1 LEIENEKRKIKDGST
16 GCKAI
21 LSDSSACGRIEKENL
36 PQREQSGTE
45 VLIMDDYQN
54 QVLECALAYI
64 QRGWKVLPLYT
75 VINGR
80 CTCGKSDC
88 SSPGKHPITPN
99 GVKDASGDEADIRRW
114 FSNGIA
120 FNIGIATGSASG
132 LVVLDID
139 PKNGGDISIQ
149 QFTIPPTLEVITGS
163 GGRHY
168 YFAIPEGVE
177 IRNSAGKLAAG
188 LDVRGEG
195 GYVVAPPSIHIS
207 GNSYRWAVDPRG
219 VKAAP
224 WPKELRIEN
233 AKSLGDKLR
242 IEDSPAAKLDNDIIP
257 QGCRNDK
264 LTSIAGAMRRKG
276 CDQEAIFAALISIN
290 QRRCRPPLTYDELH
304 KIAESI
310 ANYSPQPQEGSV
322 LADDHHETIA
332 LAFEAASPQ
341 KHRHYAGTWVVLRHK
356 KYFILDE
363 QELDK
368 DIRRFAAD
376 CKVRKKI
383 RTENGSAWRNEKLRV
398 TPQSVHGI
406 IKAMAALDDVRLSL
420 KVVSPSWLSETP
432 LEDDDDTNF
441 DPSAPLR
448 EPDNPVGRQHDKKP
462 NPERVLPLKNCLLD
476 VSGNEPK
483 VMELTD
489 DYFTLNYLP
498 ILYDPKAKCT
508 KWKEFLGQIFQTKR
522 LSSDKTEWTAEADDF
537 VEVYENVPDELSIS
551 TLQEY
556 VGLLLTPI
564 TKYQKILGIVGP
576 KRSGKGTIGRIIRA
590 LVGKDNVASPT
601 LIGLTNEHGLQ
612 GLYHKTVA
620 LVSDASISGGN
631 ADTLRAVERLKSIT
645 GEDSQQIN
653 PKCKA
658 HFEVDRLRVRFVIMS
673 NELQKLTDP
682 TGAMASRFIYL
693 ITTQSFFGKEDVNLE
708 GKLLAEIPGI
718 FNWAVEGLIRLLKR
732 DYFLETEAGREA
744 TAMAEEL
751 GSPVIEFVREW
762 CEVGPSRQIRGQELY
777 DAYKRWCEE
786 AGRSKMG
793 RTKFYEG
800 LQRVVKDCSHSK
812 VRQENSGTSPVWV
825 FENIALLPEYRTT
838 SI

>member
-1 LEIENEKRKIKDGST
+1 LKNEKTD
-16 GCKAI
+16 A
-21 LSDSSACGRIEKENL
+21 AA
-36 PQREQSGTE
+36 
-45 VLIMDDYQN
+45 
-54 QVLECALAYI
+54 LEDQI
-64 QRGWKVLPLYT
+64 
-75 VINGR
+75 
-80 CTCGKSDC
+80 
-88 SSPGKHPITPN
+88 
-99 GVKDASGDEADIRRW
+99 
-114 FSNGIA
+114 
-120 FNIGIATGSASG
+120 
-132 LVVLDID
+132 
-139 PKNGGDISIQ
+139 
-149 QFTIPPTLEVITGS
+149 
-163 GGRHY
+163 
-168 YFAIPEGVE
+168 IPEGQ
-177 IRNSAGKLAAG
+177 RN
-188 LDVRGEG
+188 E
-195 GYVVAPPSIHIS
+195 
-207 GNSYRWAVDPRG
+207 
-219 VKAAP
+219 
-224 WPKELRIEN
+224 
-233 AKSLGDKLR
+233 
-242 IEDSPAAKLDNDIIP
+242 
-257 QGCRNDK
+257 Q

-290 QRRCRPPLTYDELH
+290 QRRCKPPLSYEELH

-332 LAFEAASPQ
+332 LAFEAASPK

-368 DIRRFAAD
+368 DIRRFAKTF
-376 CKVRKKI
+376 KVRKKI
-383 RTENGSAWRNEKLRV
+383 RTDNGSAWRNEKLRV

-406 IKAMAALDDVRLSL
+406 IKAMAALEDVRLSL

-432 LEDDDDTNF
+432 PEDDDDTNF

-498 ILYDPKAKCT
+498 IVYDPKAKCP

-682 TGAMASRFIYL
+682 TGAMASRFADFHSL
-693 ITTQSFFGKEDVNLE
+693 RHTAGT
-708 GKLLAEIPGI
+708 LLASSGVHPKVAQSLMRHSDI
-718 FNWAVEGLIRLLKR
+718 NLTMSLYTHTL
-732 DYFLETEAGREA
+732 
-744 TAMAEEL
+744 
-751 GSPVIEFVREW
+751 
-762 CEVGPSRQIRGQELY
+762 RGQESEAVAMLP
-777 DAYKRWCEE
+777 DLAVSARASEQASGTDGESLRAYKPAYKKLAKTTTTPLQTTIKDKHNIFPYSYLCKNRAFLLFALTEI
-786 AGRSKMG
+786 
-793 RTKFYEG
+793 TK
-800 LQRVVKDCSHSK
+800 
-812 VRQENSGTSPVWV
+812 TSLSV
-825 FENIALLPEYRTT
+825 FETISYTQTEQSFIAL
-838 SI
+838 